1 MKRHHSYAIALSA
14 RSSYPMSL
22 DGLNPSVTCHFS
34 SEMHGHKAA
43 PTCGN
48 LTGHCLRKELCAQH
62 ARGPC
67 FRPAEK
73 NMRLQRASL
82 RFRLHCQLFHQPGI
96 VDEIST
102 FRLGLGQALPRET
115 SSPGT
120 YREGAVGEVRICIS
134 SAGQR
139 PEVASRIPS
148 FGRRFH
154 FESSMP
160 HLVRTAT
167 SP

>member
-1 MKRHHSYAIALSA
+1 MPLHYQP
-14 RSSYPMSL
+14 RSSHPMSL

-34 SEMHGHKAA
+34 SEMHGRKAA

-48 LTGHCLRKELCAQH
+48 PTGHCLRKELYAQH

-102 FRLGLGQALPRET
+102 FRPGLGKALPRET
-115 SSPGT
+115 SSPDSF
-120 YREGAVGEVRICIS
+120 RAGAVGGVRIYMS
-134 SAGQR
+134 SAGHR

-154 FESSMP
+154 FESGMP
-160 HLVRTAT
+160 HLVRTAI